1 MRGAKTVATT
11 LLLGSFLLGSGS
23 PGADERPRLGGID
36 LHDIYQ
42 RLQPGMTV
50 DEVAR
55 AADRRALATSTG
67 PVTSW
72 VIWNPPE
79 TGRPTTVLRA
89 AFDDGRLVRVEYEAF
104 GDEYRRLIKGGDLAL
119 TVSEDEL
126 RRLWRRDWRLTQAV
140 EHCEEAL
147 EGPRPSRRPGSTRS
161 GCAAPPSGI
170 WARSGGSVRARPA
183 RRRGRAASAPRP
195 RRGERCRS
203 AGTQGAASRG
213 RRASGSGRARCRS
226 GRPPSR
232 ARARPRSR

>member
-1 MRGAKTVATT
+1 MRGAKTVAAT

-147 EGPRPSRRPGSTRS
+147 EAFHQLTLAFQERLTTAEQ
-161 GCAAPPSGI
+161 AAWVHALGL
-170 WARSGGSVRARPA
+170 R
-183 RRRGRAASAPRP
+183 RAAERDLGAL
-195 RRGERCRS
+195 RR
-203 AGTQGAASRG
+203 
-213 RRASGSGRARCRS
+213 
-226 GRPPSR
+226 
-232 ARARPRSR
+232 

>member
-1 MRGAKTVATT
+1 MRRANHVATT
-11 LLLGSFLLGSGS
+11 LLCAILLTGATATWSG
-23 PGADERPRLGGID
+23 ERPRPAAGID
-36 LHDIYQ
+36 LEALYR

-50 DEVAR
+50 EEVAR
-55 AADRRALATSTG
+55 AAERRTLAASAE

-89 AFDDGRLVRVEYEAF
+89 AFNDGRLVRVEYEAF

-147 EGPRPSRRPGSTRS
+147 EAFHQLTLSFQERLTTAEQ
-161 GCAAPPSGI
+161 AAWVLALGL
-170 WARSGGSVRARPA
+170 R
-183 RRRGRAASAPRP
+183 RAAERDLGAL
-195 RRGERCRS
+195 RR
-203 AGTQGAASRG
+203 
-213 RRASGSGRARCRS
+213 
-226 GRPPSR
+226 
-232 ARARPRSR
+232 